1 MRIVIIE
8 DEYLMADELESLILD
23 YSPEHTIEAKLT
35 TIDETIEYFNHHPE
49 PDLIFS
55 DIQLA
60 DGLSFEI
67 FQEIDSHA
75 PVVFCTAYDEYAL
88 EAFKANGIDYI
99 LKPFDS
105 DTITKTLDKIHR
117 LTKTKSDNDTTFK
130 QVMNDLSNKNQVT
143 TKTNILIFKGDK
155 IIPINTSDIALVQLE
170 NGVSYLYTFE
180 EKKYATEQ
188 TLDALENDLGQDFY
202 RVNRQF
208 LINRKAIHHVSKYF
222 ARKLLVEVKLDTE
235 EKIIVSKAK
244 SSDFLRW
251 LQA

>member
-1 MRIVIIE
+1 MRIIIIE
-8 DEYLMADELESLILD
+8 DEYLMAEELESLILE
-23 YSPEHTIEAKLT
+23 YSPENTIEAKLS
-35 TIDETIEYFNHHPE
+35 TIDEAIDYLKNNTE

-67 FQEIDSHA
+67 FKEVENLA

-99 LKPFDS
+99 LKPFDNKRIGE
-105 DTITKTLDKIHR
+105 T
-117 LTKTKSDNDTTFK
+117 LTKINRLKSNNSSQNDNFK
-130 QVMNDLSNKNQVT
+130 NVIHDLSTRNQHSI
-143 TKTNILIFKGDK
+143 KTNILIFKGDK

-170 NGVSYLYTFE
+170 TGVPYLHTFDA
-180 EKKYATEQ
+180 KKYVTEH
-188 TLDALENDLGQDFY
+188 TLDTLENNLGTNFY

-222 ARKLLVEVKLDTE
+222 ARKLLIEPKLTIE
-235 EKIIVSKAK
+235 EQIIVSKAK
-244 SSDFLRW
+244 SSEFLNW

>member
-8 DEYLMADELESLILD
+8 DEYLMAEELESLILA
-23 YSPEHTIEAKLT
+23 YSSENNIVAKLS
-35 TIDETIEYFNHHPE
+35 TIDEAIDYLKNNNA

-67 FQEIDSHA
+67 FKEVEHFA
-75 PVVFCTAYDEYAL
+75 PVVFCTAFDEYAL

-99 LKPFDS
+99 LKPFDNKRIS
-105 DTITKTLDKIHR
+105 ETLTKINRLRSNNQNDTIK
-117 LTKTKSDNDTTFK
+117 N
-130 QVMNDLSNKNQVT
+130 VVNDLTARSKHNI
-143 TKTNILIFKGDK
+143 KTNILIFQGEK
-155 IIPINTSDIALVQLE
+155 IIPINISDIALIQLE
-170 NGVSYLYTFE
+170 AGIPYLHTFDA
-180 EKKYATEQ
+180 KKYVTEH
-188 TLDALENDLGQDFY
+188 TLDTLENDLGSSFY

-222 ARKLLVEVKLDTE
+222 ARKLLIESIVKVEE
-235 EKIIVSKAK
+235 QIIVSKAK
-244 SSDFLRW
+244 SSDFLNW